1 MKLIILN
8 MKEELIENG
17 ILIYLKNFLKKKM
30 IYLFKMKIILFIM
43 ELLLL
48 INYVKKVNLII
59 MNFLEKY

>member
-8 MKEELIENG
+8 MKEEVIENG
-17 ILIYLKNFLKKKM
+17 ILVYLKDFLEKKM